1 MTTMISAL
9 AAERIKLFSTR
20 APLWAVAGAAVVSV
34 GLAALQA
41 ANRGRSTMAPEEAA
55 QGVALLAVPVL
66 MVVAS
71 MTITSEFRTQMIRT
85 TFVAMPNR
93 VLVLIAKAVLC
104 AVLAA
109 AAAAL
114 MVLASVLVASSLA
127 PPLATSALS
136 ITAPETWRAV
146 GAFAVYAAVA
156 AVLGVGVGALIRA
169 APGTVTVLLLWP
181 LVIETVLSVLP
192 DTGARVGPY
201 LPFANAYTFIEVE
214 WLFRGYD
221 MHWGP
226 LGALAYFIAVVAVVF
241 AAALVVVNRRDA

>member
-1 MTTMISAL
+1 MTAVMSAL

-41 ANRGRSTMAPEEAA
+41 ANRGMAMMAPEEAA
-55 QGVALLAVPVL
+55 LGVAVLAVPVL

-71 MTITSEFRTQMIRT
+71 MTVTAEFRTQMIRT
-85 TFVAMPNR
+85 TFLAVPNR
-93 VLVLIAKAVLC
+93 VLVLTAKAALC

-127 PPLATSALS
+127 PPLSTSELS
-136 ITAPETWRAV
+136 ILGSATWRTV
-146 GAFAVYAAVA
+146 GAFAVYAAIA
-156 AVLGVGVGALIRA
+156 AILGVGVGALIRA
-169 APGTVTVLLLWP
+169 APGTVAVLLLWP
-181 LVIETVLSVLP
+181 LVVETVLGILP

-201 LPFANAYTFIEVE
+201 LPFANAYLFIKVE
-214 WLFRGYD
+214 WLYSGYD
-221 MHWGP
+221 MRWGP
-226 LGALAYFIAVVAVVF
+226 LGGIAYFTAVAAVVF
-241 AAALVVVNRRDA
+241 AVALVVVNRRDA